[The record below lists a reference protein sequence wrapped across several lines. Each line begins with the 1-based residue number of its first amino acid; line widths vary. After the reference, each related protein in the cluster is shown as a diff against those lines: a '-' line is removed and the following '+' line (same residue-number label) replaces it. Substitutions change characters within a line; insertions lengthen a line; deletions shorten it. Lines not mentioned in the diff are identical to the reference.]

1 MSFYEW
7 RGPQGSRAKR
17 EVLIIYGPTA
27 TGKTDLALQFAS
39 KLKGELIS
47 CDSRQV
53 YSGLDIGSGKV
64 SFDKEIKKGKGYWLV
79 DGIKI
84 HGFDLVEPGNQFSV
98 ADFIKF
104 ANSSIIRITKSK
116 KLPII
121 VGGTGFY
128 IKALIDGIDSLGI
141 PGNAK
146 LRGKLEKLSIQ
157 ELFKKLKSLNS
168 QKALSMNESDRK
180 NPRRLIRAIETAFY
194 KKYKA
199 TSINSKVNTNYQ
211 LPTTNYLV
219 ICLTAP
225 NGYLYDRADKWLK
238 LRLDHGLV
246 KEVKNLLE
254 QQVSPDWLKGLGLEY
269 RWITSYVLGEIKLDV
284 AGERL
289 RGDIHNFIRRQKT
302 WFKKF
307 KDIKLFDISTYNWQK
322 KLEKKVNLWYRGHS
336 L

>member
-1 MSFYEW
+1 MML
-7 RGPQGSRAKR
+7 A
-17 EVLIIYGPTA
+17 IYGPTV
-27 TGKTDLALQFAS
+27 TGKTDLAISLAQ
-39 KLKGELIS
+39 KLNGELIS
-47 CDSRQV
+47 ADSRQV
-53 YSGLDIGSGKV
+53 YRGLDIGTGKV
-64 SFDKEIKKGKGYWLV
+64 GFNRQAEKYKEYWLV
-79 DGIKI
+79 DDIKI
-84 HGFDLVEPGNQFSV
+84 RGFDLVEPGANFSV
-98 ADFIKF
+98 ADFIQF
-104 ANSSIIRITKSK
+104 ANSSIVQITKSK

-141 PGNAK
+141 PRNAK

-168 QKALSMNESDRK
+168 QKALLMNESDRK

-199 TSINSKVNTNYQ
+199 TSINFKVNTNYQ
-211 LPTTNYLV
+211 LPATNYLV

-246 KEVKNLLE
+246 KEVKNLLQ
-254 QQVSPDWLKGLGLEY
+254 QQVSSDWLKSLGLEY

-284 AGERL
+284 AKERL

-322 KLEKKVNLWYRGHS
+322 KLEKRVNLWYRGRS